1 MTLGKAIQMGFDW
14 LRRALHLRQ
23 RLIKFLYQTEAQKRW
38 IFQVYGCYPLCSTPN
53 FFPIR
58 SFDKSNVMPS
68 NKCSYLVSLQ
78 ASLFNWKGVRPV
90 ALDPRIM
97 LNLLEEFGD
106 ITFLIPTKAYL
117 RAGL

>member
-23 RLIKFLYQTEAQKRW
+23 RLIKFLNQTEAQKLW
-38 IFQVYGCYPLCSTPN
+38 IFQVYGCYSLFSTPN
-53 FFPIR
+53 FVPIH
-58 SFDKSNVMPS
+58 SLDKSNVMS
-68 NKCSYLVSLQ
+68 SKKCSYLLSLQ
-78 ASLFNWKGVRPV
+78 ASLFNWKGVRCV

-97 LNLLEEFGD
+97 LSLLEEFGD